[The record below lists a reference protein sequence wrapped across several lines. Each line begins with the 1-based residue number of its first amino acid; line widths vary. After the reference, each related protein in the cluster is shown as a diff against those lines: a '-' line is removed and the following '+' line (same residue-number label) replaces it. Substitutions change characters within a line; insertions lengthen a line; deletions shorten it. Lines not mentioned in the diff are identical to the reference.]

1 MAKTPSK
8 NGDSTAT
15 SGCEAQYRL
24 TADKLRNNLD
34 ATDSPHAVQDLIFR
48 DYSSD
53 NPMPVNESAWFV
65 RVMTAT
71 ATPFPLLLPPHE

>member
-15 SGCEAQYRL
+15 SDCEAQYRL

-34 ATDSPHAVQDLIFR
+34 AADSPHAVQDLIFR

-53 NPMPVNESAWFV
+53 NPMPVNESAWF
-65 RVMTAT
+65 RKGHDGNRHAIS
-71 ATPFPLLLPPHE
+71 APAPAA